1 MTDHSSPALSGELL
15 TPEQEK
21 LVRALD
27 AAKRQGINAQVAAR
41 ISRSVFFNKIT
52 EKRIQ
57 AGQAVVRAEREF
69 MGELIEHQRTQARL
83 FDLATEIETENLE
96 RRNRLAAAQR
106 QAAVNELDAEIAL
119 EQRRQALAQL
129 KRSAE
134 GTSENSRQ
142 QRNDR
147 QYQEAQ
153 QQVEHDIRMKT
164 LEAGKRLEM
173 TRALRQERDRM
184 IAEVTAESRGKP
196 TPDQEKD
203 IDNTHD
209 FFQRLIDEI

>member
-1 MTDHSSPALSGELL
+1 MTDHSRPALSGELL

-106 QAAVNELDAEIAL
+106 QAAVTELDAELAL

-184 IAEVTAESRGKP
+184 IAEITAERRGKP

-203 IDNTHD
+203 IDNIHD

>member
-1 MTDHSSPALSGELL
+1 MTDHSRPALSGELL

-184 IAEVTAESRGKP
+184 IAEITAERRGKP

-203 IDNTHD
+203 IDNIHD